1 MSDRKFASVQV
12 ITAMNPIDGYDKVEM
27 ATVLGWSCIVQKGQ
41 FKVGDRVIYIEV
53 DSKMP
58 PRKEY
63 DFLEKRNWKVKTLKM
78 CKTISQGLILPL
90 DVLPDIWKKKKA
102 KEGMDLTKDFGITH
116 IDEEKEDTNVKKSFL
131 ERLWKRILWKFFKI
145 KLKNKMSKTF
155 PKHLVSKTDEPN
167 VQTIGIELRKRLEDG
182 CIVTEKLEGQS
193 ATYGL
198 QITRKWFM
206 KAFKFIV
213 CSHHVL
219 YPKKTNNNWWNV
231 GLQFDIENKL
241 IELYKRTGNL
251 FIIQGEIIGTGIQR
265 NIYKIAGFDFY
276 VFNVKNLTT
285 GETLNFADMLLLM
298 NSIGLK
304 VVPLLDRLRFGHYDL
319 EDWLNYADGTSV
331 INRKTRRE
339 GVVVREENGT
349 FSFKCKSREY
359 QLWFEKGE
367 KNEQE
372 RKD

>member
-12 ITAMNPIDGYDKVEM
+12 ITALNPIDGYDKVEM

-41 FKVGDRVIYIEV
+41 FKVGDSVIYIEV

-63 DFLEKRNWKVKTLKM
+63 DFLEKRSWKVKTLKM

-102 KEGMDLTKDFGITH
+102 KEGMDLTEDFGITH

-131 ERLWKRILWKFFKI
+131 ERLWKRILWKFFKV

-155 PKHLVSKTDEPN
+155 PKHLVSETDEPN
-167 VQTIGIELRKRLEDG
+167 VQTIGREFNKRKKDG
-182 CIVTEKLEGQS
+182 CVVTEKLEGQS

-198 QITRKWFM
+198 QITRKWFR

-231 GLQFDIENKL
+231 GIQFDIENKL

-265 NIYKIAGFDFY
+265 NIYKISGFDFY

-304 VVPLLDRLRFGHYDL
+304 VVPLLDRVKFGHHDL
-319 EDWLNYADGTSV
+319 EGWLNYADGMSV
-331 INRKTRRE
+331 INHKARRE

-367 KNEQE
+367 
-372 RKD
+372 